1 MDSSAIRYLFIGT
14 YNAGIG
20 FLIFYLINLAVGD
33 IFHYLVVLII
43 SYFISLTHAY
53 IGQRWVVFRSK
64 APWLKEYLR
73 FLMVNLTGM
82 AGNALLLFIF
92 VEAGMGLMLAQ
103 AISVLIV
110 TVFSYFGHRYFS
122 FKSHE

>member
-1 MDSSAIRYLFIGT
+1 MGSNSVRYLFIGT
-14 YNAGIG
+14 YNAGVG
-20 FLIFYLINLAVGD
+20 FLIFYLINFAVGD
-33 IFHYLVVLII
+33 IFHYLVVLVI

-53 IGQRWVVFRSK
+53 IGQRWVVFRST
-64 APWLKEYLR
+64 APWFREYLR
-73 FLMVNLTGM
+73 FLVVNLTGM

-110 TVFSYFGHRYFS
+110 TAFSYFGHRYFS
-122 FKSHE
+122 FRSHE